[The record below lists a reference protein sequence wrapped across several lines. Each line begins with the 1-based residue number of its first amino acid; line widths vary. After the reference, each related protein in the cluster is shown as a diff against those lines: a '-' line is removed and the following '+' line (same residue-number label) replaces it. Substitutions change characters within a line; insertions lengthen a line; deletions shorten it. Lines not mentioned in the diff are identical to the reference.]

1 MEIKLGFVGFGN
13 MAQAIAK
20 GLIGAGVLPGS
31 QMYACAAH
39 FDKLQHT
46 AGDLGVHPVA
56 TAQEVVE
63 RSDWVILAVKP
74 YLIEQVVAPVAQLLA
89 GKVVVSVAAGWT
101 LERYRQILP
110 ENAHCICTVPNT
122 PVAVGEGIFVCEQSH
137 SLSEQEFA
145 QFEQLFSP
153 IALIEMI
160 DTNHLSAAGTLSGCT
175 PAFTAMYLEA
185 LGDAGVKYGLTA
197 LPPTASPPRCSAA
210 PASSTCRPHPSRG
223 NEGRGLLAGRH
234 HHPRRLR
241 AGKGGLPRG
250 GHRGHRRD
258 RRKIV
263 HPIVERQKNLL
274 LLFCANILT
283 FIDLCAI
290 LISIN
295 IDGR

>member
-1 MEIKLGFVGFGN
+1 MEIKLGFIGFGN

-31 QMYACAAH
+31 QMYTCAAH
-39 FDKLQHT
+39 FDKLQRT
-46 AGDLGVHPVA
+46 AGELGVHPMA

-63 RSDWVILAVKP
+63 HSDWVILAVKP
-74 YLIEQVVAPVAQLLA
+74 YLIEQVVTPVAQLLA

-110 ENAHCICTVPNT
+110 QGTHCICTVPNT

-185 LGDAGVKYGLTA
+185 LGDAGVKYGLTRAASYRIAAKMLCGTGKLYLQTGTHPGAMKDAVCSPGGTTIRGVSA
-197 LPPTASPPRCSAA
+197 LEKAGF
-210 PASSTCRPHPSRG
+210 RG
-223 NEGRGLLAGRH
+223 AVIGAIDEIEG
-234 HHPRRLR
+234 
-241 AGKGGLPRG
+241 K
-250 GHRGHRRD
+250 
-258 RRKIV
+258 
-263 HPIVERQKNLL
+263 
-274 LLFCANILT
+274 
-283 FIDLCAI
+283 
-290 LISIN
+290 
-295 IDGR
+295 

>member
-39 FDKLQHT
+39 FDKLQRT
-46 AGDLGVHPVA
+46 AGELGIHPMA

-63 RSDWVILAVKP
+63 HSDWVILAVKP
-74 YLIEQVVAPVAQLLA
+74 YLIEQVVTPVAQLLA

-110 ENAHCICTVPNT
+110 QGTHCICTVPNT

-160 DTNHLSAAGTLSGCT
+160 DTKHLSAVSDAQRLHPGLHRHVLRGAGRRWRQVRPD
-175 PAFTAMYLEA
+175 PA
-185 LGDAGVKYGLTA
+185 
-197 LPPTASPPRCSAA
+197 ASYRIAPRCSAA
-210 PASSTCRPHPSRG
+210 GKLYLQTGTHPGAMKDAVCSPGGTTIRG
-223 NEGRGLLAGRH
+223 VSALEKAGFRRAVIGAIDEIEG
-234 HHPRRLR
+234 
-241 AGKGGLPRG
+241 K
-250 GHRGHRRD
+250 
-258 RRKIV
+258 
-263 HPIVERQKNLL
+263 
-274 LLFCANILT
+274 
-283 FIDLCAI
+283 
-290 LISIN
+290 
-295 IDGR
+295 

>member
-39 FDKLQHT
+39 FDKLQRT
-46 AGDLGVHPVA
+46 AGELGVHPMA

-89 GKVVVSVAAGWT
+89 GKVVVSVAAGWA
-101 LERYRQILP
+101 LERYQQILP
-110 ENAHCICTVPNT
+110 QGTHCICTVPNT

-160 DTNHLSAAGTLSGCT
+160 DTNHLSAAG
-175 PAFTAMYLEA
+175 
-185 LGDAGVKYGLTA
+185 
-197 LPPTASPPRCSAA
+197 
-210 PASSTCRPHPSRG
+210 
-223 NEGRGLLAGRH
+223 
-234 HHPRRLR
+234 
-241 AGKGGLPRG
+241 
-250 GHRGHRRD
+250 
-258 RRKIV
+258 
-263 HPIVERQKNLL
+263 
-274 LLFCANILT
+274 
-283 FIDLCAI
+283 
-290 LISIN
+290 
-295 IDGR
+295 

>member
-39 FDKLQHT
+39 FDKLQRT
-46 AGDLGVHPVA
+46 AGELGIHPMA

-63 RSDWVILAVKP
+63 HSDWVILAVKP

-101 LERYRQILP
+101 LERYQQILP
-110 ENAHCICTVPNT
+110 QGTHCICTVPNT

-160 DTNHLSAAGTLSGCT
+160 DTKHLSAAGTLSGCT

-185 LGDAGVKYGLTA
+185 LSDAGVKYGLTRAASYRIAAKMLCGTGKLYLQTGTHPGAMKDAVCSPGGTTIRGVSA
-197 LPPTASPPRCSAA
+197 LEKAGF
-210 PASSTCRPHPSRG
+210 RG
-223 NEGRGLLAGRH
+223 AVIGAIDEIEG
-234 HHPRRLR
+234 
-241 AGKGGLPRG
+241 K
-250 GHRGHRRD
+250 
-258 RRKIV
+258 
-263 HPIVERQKNLL
+263 
-274 LLFCANILT
+274 
-283 FIDLCAI
+283 
-290 LISIN
+290 
-295 IDGR
+295 